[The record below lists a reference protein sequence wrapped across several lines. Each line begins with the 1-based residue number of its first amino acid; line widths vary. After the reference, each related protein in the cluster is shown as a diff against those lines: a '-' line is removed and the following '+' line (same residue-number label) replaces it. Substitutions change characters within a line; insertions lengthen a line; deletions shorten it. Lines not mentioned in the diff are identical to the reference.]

1 MRWDVVSWAAA
12 ALLLIAA
19 ETMVP
24 GAFLLWMGLAAA
36 VVCLVVL
43 VLPGLSLLT
52 QIVLFVVLSILAV
65 LAYRKWFRRRERP
78 SDQPLLNR
86 RAQQLVGQVLE
97 LEQPIVDGRGRVKV
111 GDAFWS
117 VSGPDLPVG
126 TRIRVVAV
134 AVDGMTLKVQE
145 T

>member
-1 MRWDVVSWAAA
+1 MRWDVVSWAAI
-12 ALLLIAA
+12 ALVLMAA

-24 GAFLLWMGLAAA
+24 GAFLFWMGIAAA
-36 VVCLVVL
+36 LVTL
-43 VLPGLSLLT
+43 VLLVAPGLSLLA
-52 QIVLFVVLSILAV
+52 QVVLFVVLSVIAV
-65 LAYRKWFRRRERP
+65 LAYRKWFRKRERP

-86 RAQQLVGQVLE
+86 RADQLIGQVLE
-97 LEQPIVDGRGRVKV
+97 LEQAIVDGRGRVKV

-117 VSGPDLPVG
+117 VSGPDLPLG
-126 TRIRVVAV
+126 RRVRVV